1 MGVCQKKIKKT
12 DIMDKSY
19 FETRK
24 AEIQSKIDSYKK
36 EMKELEDE
44 YISSNQ
50 KFPIGSKVCLTIP
63 AHTVRT
69 FYFYGSKIKTIPEEK
84 KLAYVTGYE
93 IERNEVVP
101 ILMKANKDGTISK
114 LREYASYEQAIIEL
128 AE

>member
-1 MGVCQKKIKKT
+1 
-12 DIMDKSY
+12 MDKSY
-19 FETRK
+19 FKTRK

-36 EMKELEDE
+36 EMKELKDE

-63 AHTVRT
+63 AHTVR
-69 FYFYGSKIKTIPEEK
+69 FLFGSKTKTIPEEK

-93 IERNEVVP
+93 IVNNEVVP
-101 ILMKANKDGTISK
+101 ILMKAKRDGTISK
-114 LREYASYEQAIIEL
+114 LREYTSFIKFTIEL

>member
-1 MGVCQKKIKKT
+1 
-12 DIMDKSY
+12 MDKSY

-24 AEIQSKIDSYKK
+24 AEIQSKIDSYNK
-36 EMKELEDE
+36 EMEELNNE

-63 AHTVRT
+63 AHTVQFLWSNET
-69 FYFYGSKIKTIPEEK
+69 KTIPEEK

-93 IERNEVVP
+93 IVSNEVIP
-101 ILMKANKDGTISK
+101 ILMKAKKDGTISK
-114 LREYASYEQAIIEL
+114 LRKYISFKRITIEL

>member
-1 MGVCQKKIKKT
+1 
-12 DIMDKSY
+12 MDKSY

-24 AEIQSKIDSYKK
+24 AEIQSKIDSYNK
-36 EMKELEDE
+36 EMRELNNE

-63 AHTVRT
+63 AHTVRSL
-69 FYFYGSKIKTIPEEK
+69 FGSKTKIIPEEK
-84 KLAYVTGYE
+84 KFAYVTGYK

-101 ILMKANKDGTISK
+101 ILMKAKKDGTISK
-114 LREYASYEQAIIEL
+114 LREYISFIEFTIEL